1 MEYTKKKRLGKRN
14 RVCTDMLYEQAI
26 VGAFPLSSVVLASL
40 SRHHYKPLNYARG
53 VTWFGFNVPKR
64 KYFLVDNLFP
74 QPVSTDFSPLSFL
87 FFPAFSLVLFVFTKY
102 WSACLFISEENDP
115 ESPSKSLTA
124 TIVAVV
130 VVLVILLIVV
140 VAIIVWRRRSP
151 RNGMFWS
158 ILI

>member
-1 MEYTKKKRLGKRN
+1 M
-14 RVCTDMLYEQAI
+14 
-26 VGAFPLSSVVLASL
+26 
-40 SRHHYKPLNYARG
+40 
-53 VTWFGFNVPKR
+53 
-64 KYFLVDNLFP
+64 VDNLFP
-74 QPVSTDFSPLSFL
+74 QPVSTDFFPLSFL
-87 FFPAFSLVLFVFTKY
+87 FFPSFSLVLFVFTKY
-102 WSACLFISEENDP
+102 WSACLFIISEENDP